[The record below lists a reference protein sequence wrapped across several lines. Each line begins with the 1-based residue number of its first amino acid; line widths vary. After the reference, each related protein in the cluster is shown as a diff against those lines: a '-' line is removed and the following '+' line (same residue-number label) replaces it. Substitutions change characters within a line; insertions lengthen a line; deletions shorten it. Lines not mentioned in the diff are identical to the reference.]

1 MRLSPVLITVLAA
14 STNLFLVNSAY
25 GQALYYSAS
34 SPDVSSPEI
43 SSSEIATPETGATKQ
58 GGTSSVSDLP
68 PYSVPV
74 ISVAAPESI
83 DRPLASSDASPS
95 QGVKDTKHRSIS
107 RSLEIDIV
115 VPTTTV
121 AQSSS
126 PDPVSQSPALPSQE
140 APPPSGVPQQS
151 PPGTQTPTQE
161 TPNQLQIDTT
171 PAPAQIEF
179 QTPTP
184 TPPPVQPPTT
194 PPAPTT
200 SGPEPRVL
208 VGEVLVNGV
217 EGDLQNLVYQTIRT
231 RPGRTATRSEL
242 QEDINAIFGTG
253 FFSNVQ
259 ATPEDTP
266 LGVRVTF
273 VVTPNPVLKAVRV
286 EGNQVLPQK
295 VVDDIFKDQYGTTLN
310 LKQFQEGV
318 KQVNKW
324 YQDNGYVLAQ
334 VLDAPQVSPDG
345 TATLAVA
352 EGIVEGIQVR
362 FLNKEGETTNAQGQ
376 PILGRTREFIVTRE
390 FDLKPGD
397 VFNRNAAERDLQR
410 VFGLGL
416 FEDVRLSLNPGQ
428 DPRKVVV
435 VANVIERNTGSLAA
449 GFGISSASGLFGTVS
464 YQEQNLGGNNQKLGA
479 ELQVGEREV
488 LFDLNFT
495 DPWIGGD
502 PFRTSYT
509 VNLFNR
515 RSLSLVF
522 DGGPN
527 VVNLPNGDQPR
538 VDRLGTSLNF
548 TRPLANGWVASAGI
562 QYQRISIRDFGRNI
576 SPVDRLGNAL
586 SFSGTGTDDL
596 TTLQFGAV
604 RDLRDDPLR
613 PTSGSLLRVGTEQSI
628 PIGSGNIFLNRIR
641 GSYSYYIPVTYTNF
655 SPGPQALAFNVQAG
669 TVFGDLPPYEAFAL
683 GGATSVRGYEDGSVG
698 SGRSFIQATAEY
710 RFPIFSVIGGAL
722 FVDAATD
729 LGTASSVLGNPAGAR
744 NKPGSGYGYGLGVRI
759 QSPLGPIRIDYGIND
774 QGSSRINFGIGERF

>member
-1 MRLSPVLITVLAA
+1 MVWTKMRLSPVLITVLAA
-14 STNLFLVNSAY
+14 STNLFLVNSAH

-34 SPDVSSPEI
+34 EVSAS
-43 SSSEIATPETGATKQ
+43 ETGATKQ
-58 GGTSSVSDLP
+58 GGASKTSDLP
-68 PYSVPV
+68 TYLVPV
-74 ISVAAPESI
+74 ITVPVASVAAPESI
-83 DRPLASSDASPS
+83 DRPLTSPAIPPS
-95 QGVKDTKHRSIS
+95 PEVGVTYRSIS
-107 RSLEIDIV
+107 RSSGSDFV
-115 VPTTTV
+115 VPTAAI

-140 APPPSGVPQQS
+140 PSAPDSVPRQS

-161 TPNQLQIDTT
+161 TPNQLQIDVT
-171 PAPAQIEF
+171 PTPPQIEF
-179 QTPTP
+179 QTPTQ
-184 TPPPVQPPTT
+184 PPAQPPTT
-194 PPAPTT
+194 PTPPTT
-200 SGPEPRVL
+200 TGPEPRVL
-208 VGEVLVNGV
+208 VGEVIVSGV

-242 QEDINAIFGTG
+242 QEDINAIFSTG

-295 VVDDIFKDQYGTTLN
+295 VVDDIFKDQYGITLN

-352 EGIVEGIQVR
+352 EGVVEGIQVR

-376 PILGRTREFIVTRE
+376 IIQGRTREFIVTRE

-410 VFGLGL
+410 VYGLGL

-479 ELQVGEREV
+479 EVQVGEREV
-488 LFDLNFT
+488 LFDLSFT

-522 DGGPN
+522 DGGPT
-527 VVNLPNGDQPR
+527 VVNLPNGDRPR
-538 VDRLGTSLNF
+538 VDRLGGAINF
-548 TRPLANGWVASAGI
+548 TRPLPSGWIASAGL
-562 QYQRISIRDFGRNI
+562 QYQRVSIRDFGYNI
-576 SPVDRLGNAL
+576 SPVDQFGNQL
-586 SFSGTGTDDL
+586 SFSGTGSDDL

-613 PTSGSLLRVGTEQSI
+613 PTSGSLIRVGTEQSI
-628 PIGSGNIFLNRIR
+628 PIGSGNIFLNRLR
-641 GSYSYYIPVTYTNF
+641 GSYSYYLPVAYTNF
-655 SPGPQALAFNVQAG
+655 SPGPQTLAFNVQAG
-669 TVFGDLPPYEAFAL
+669 TVLGSLPPYEAFAL
-683 GGATSVRGYEDGSVG
+683 GGSNSVRGYEEGNVG

-710 RFPIFSVIGGAL
+710 RFPIFSVVGGAL

-729 LGTASSVLGNPAGAR
+729 LGTGNSVLGNPAGAR
-744 NKPGSGYGYGLGVRI
+744 NKPGSGYGYGLGIRI